1 MTMTFDYK
9 VRDRS
14 GKLVEGSLD
23 GDSMA
28 LVVSRLRGMGYLPV
42 SVTPSGRKGL
52 RADLTIPGITDRIK
66 PKDVA
71 VFTRQFATMID
82 SGLTISRALS
92 VLSMQVESKPL
103 AQVLRD
109 VRDDVESGIS
119 LSDALAK
126 RPRVFDELYVSMVRA
141 GEVGGSIDVVLK
153 SIATQLEKQVA
164 LTRKIRGA
172 MAYPIVVLSVIGII
186 FVLMMVLIVPVF
198 KKLFITLG
206 APLPVPTKM
215 VVTVSNTLASWR
227 AGLVILVIVAVIV
240 GFRRWIKTEDGRM
253 KWDTFKLKPPIFGK
267 LAHKAALARFAYTT
281 SSLLSSGVP
290 VMESLD
296 IVARA
301 SGNVLVAKATQAI
314 KRAVREGKPFNEPM
328 RAAQDVFPQLIVQMV
343 EVGEQTGAL
352 DDMLFRAADYY
363 QAEVDQT
370 VDNLSSIL
378 EPLMVVVMGAVVGTV
393 IISLYLPMLT
403 YIKYIH

>member
-9 VRDRS
+9 VRDGS
-14 GKLVEGSLD
+14 GNLVEGSLD
-23 GDSMA
+23 GDSLA

-42 SVTPSGRKGL
+42 SVTPTSRRKL
-52 RADLTIPGITDRIK
+52 LSDLSIPGITDRIK
-66 PKDVA
+66 PKEVA

-92 VLSMQVESKPL
+92 VLS
-103 AQVLRD
+103 AQVQNKAFAEILRA

-119 LSDALAK
+119 LSEALGK

-153 SIATQLEKQVA
+153 GIANQLEKQVA

-172 MAYPIVVLSVIGII
+172 MAYPVVVLSVIGII

-198 KKLFITLG
+198 KKLFVTLK
-206 APLPVPTKM
+206 APLPAPTKM
-215 VVTVSNTLASWR
+215 VVTISNTLASWR
-227 AGLVILVIVAVIV
+227 AGIVVFVIIAVII
-240 GFRRWIKTEDGRM
+240 GIRKWIKTEDGRM
-253 KWDTFKLKPPIFGK
+253 KWDTWKLRPPIFGP
-267 LAHKAALARFAYTT
+267 LAHKAALARFSYTT

-301 SGNVLVAKATQAI
+301 SGNVLVAKATQSI
-314 KRAVREGKPFNEPM
+314 KRAVREGRPFAEPM
-328 RAAQDVFPQLIVQMV
+328 KAYEQVFPQLIVQMV

-352 DDMLFRAADYY
+352 DDMLMRAADYY

-378 EPLMVVVMGAVVGTV
+378 EPLMVVVMGGVVGTV
-393 IISLYLPMLT
+393 IVSLYLPMLT

>member
-14 GKLVEGSLD
+14 GNLLEGSLE
-23 GDSMA
+23 GDSLA
-28 LVVSRLRGMGYLPV
+28 LVVNRLRGMGYLPV
-42 SVTPSGRKGL
+42 SVKPASMRGL
-52 RADLTIPGITDRIK
+52 RRSLSIPGITDRIK

-82 SGLTISRALS
+82 SGLTISRGLA
-92 VLSMQVESKPL
+92 VLAAQVQNKAL

-109 VRDDVESGIS
+109 VHDDVESGIS

-172 MAYPIVVLSVIGII
+172 MAYPIVVLTVIGLI

-198 KKLFITLG
+198 KRLFVTLQ

-215 VVTVSNTLASWR
+215 VILVSNTLASWR
-227 AGLVILVIVAVIV
+227 AGIVAAVVI
-240 GFRRWIKTEDGRM
+240 GGIIAFRRWIKSENGRM
-253 KWDTFKLKPPIFGK
+253 KWDRFKLRPPIFGP

-301 SGNVLVAKATQAI
+301 SGNVLVAKATQKI
-314 KRAVREGKPFNEPM
+314 KRAVREGRPFAEPM
-328 RAAQDVFPQLIVQMV
+328 KATETVFPTLIVQMV

-352 DDMLFRAADYY
+352 DDMLGRAADYY

-403 YIKYIH
+403 YIKYVH

>member
-14 GKLVEGSLD
+14 GNLLEGSLD
-23 GDSMA
+23 GDSLA
-28 LVVSRLRGMGYLPV
+28 LVVNRLRGMGYLPI
-42 SVTPSGRKGL
+42 SVKPKSMRSL
-52 RADLTIPGITDRIK
+52 RRDLEIPGITNRIR

-92 VLSMQVESKPL
+92 VLSAQVQSKAL

-109 VRDDVESGIS
+109 VHDDVESGIA

-141 GEVGGSIDVVLK
+141 GEAGGSIDVVLK

-164 LTRKIRGA
+164 LARKIRGA
-172 MAYPIVVLSVIGII
+172 MAYPVVVLSVIGII

-198 KKLFITLG
+198 KKLFVTLK
-206 APLPVPTKM
+206 APLPTPTKM
-215 VVTVSNTLASWR
+215 VILVSNTLASWR
-227 AGLVILVIVAVIV
+227 AGIVVAVIIAV
-240 GFRRWIKTEDGRM
+240 IIAFRYWIKTENGRM
-253 KWDTFKLKPPIFGK
+253 KWDRFKLRPPIFGP

-301 SGNVLVAKATQAI
+301 SGNVLFAKATQKI
-314 KRAVREGKPFNEPM
+314 KRAVREGRPFAEPM
-328 RAAQDVFPQLIVQMV
+328 KATELVFPTLIVQMT

-352 DDMLFRAADYY
+352 DDMLSRAADYY

-403 YIKYIH
+403 YIKYVH